1 MVAIFQSRASVW
13 QPVSELGLTMSTN
26 SHSFGIILAIAL
38 LSVPILSSAAE
49 DADNEQDD
57 VATRPVMTVDEIA
70 RELSNPVTALR
81 SIVNEIEFRTFQG
94 DLRDSSDQ
102 TNLVYR
108 FSPSFPFKLKN
119 GKNILVRATIPMDL
133 YEPEWR
139 VNVDDPIFEE
149 DRDYTEFLLRQS
161 PQITDDTGHF
171 RSAHG
176 HLSDFAYDVAY
187 GGVSDHGF
195 ISMYG
200 IAGVFSSSQ
209 NISGSRDQTLLGP
222 EVAFGKSADWGVI
235 GAWLTH
241 LVDVTG
247 DSSFNTSETTI
258 DLFFSYGLG
267 NGWQIISN
275 PTILYDWEAD
285 SGNEL
290 LLPLGGGVAK
300 TTRFGRTPVRM
311 EFEVQNFLVSPD
323 RFGPEWLLSFRITPV
338 IGNMFE

>member
-1 MVAIFQSRASVW
+1 MRTNLFKLKYLAIMALLGM
-13 QPVSELGLTMSTN
+13 PVSSLAAST
-26 SHSFGIILAIAL
+26 
-38 LSVPILSSAAE
+38 V
-49 DADNEQDD
+49 DDDQDD
-57 VATRPVMTVDEIA
+57 DTTRPVMTIDEIA
-70 RELSNPVTALR
+70 KELSNPVTALR
-81 SIVNEIEFRTFQG
+81 SIVNEIEFRNFQG

-119 GKNILVRATIPMDL
+119 GKNILVRASIPMDF

-139 VNVDDPIFEE
+139 VNVDDPIFEV

-171 RSAHG
+171 RSVHG
-176 HLSDFAYDVAY
+176 HLSDFTYDVAY
-187 GGVSDHGF
+187 GGVSDNGF

-200 IAGVFSSSQ
+200 IAGVLPSSQ
-209 NISGSRDQTLLGP
+209 NISGSRDQALLGP

-241 LVDVTG
+241 LVDVAG
-247 DSSFNTSETTI
+247 DASFKTSETTI

-300 TTRFGRTPVRM
+300 TTRIGRIPVRM

-323 RFGPEWLLSFRITPV
+323 RFGPKWLLSFRITPV
-338 IGNMFE
+338 IGNMFEE

>member
-1 MVAIFQSRASVW
+1 MRTNLFSLRCFFVITLLGMPVPGLAAASV
-13 QPVSELGLTMSTN
+13 GN
-26 SHSFGIILAIAL
+26 G
-38 LSVPILSSAAE
+38 
-49 DADNEQDD
+49 QDD
-57 VATRPVMTVDEIA
+57 DTTRPEMTLDEIA
-70 RELSNPVTALR
+70 KELSNPVTALR
-81 SIVNEIEFRTFQG
+81 SIVNEIEFRNFQG

-108 FSPSFPFKLKN
+108 FSPSFPFKLDN
-119 GKNILVRATIPMDL
+119 GKNILVRATIPMDV

-139 VNVDDPIFEE
+139 VNVDDPIFEV
-149 DRDYTEFLLRQS
+149 DVDYTEFLLRQS

-176 HLSDFAYDVAY
+176 HVSDFTYDVAY
-187 GGVSDHGF
+187 GGVSDNGF

-200 IAGVFSSSQ
+200 IAGVLPSSQ
-209 NISGSRDQTLLGP
+209 NISGSRDQALLGP

-241 LVDVTG
+241 LVDIRG
-247 DSSFNTSETTI
+247 EESFNTNETTI

-300 TTRFGRTPVRM
+300 TTRFGRIPVRM

-323 RFGPEWLLSFRITPV
+323 RFGPKWLLSFRITPV
-338 IGNMFE
+338 IGDLFEK

>member
-1 MVAIFQSRASVW
+1 
-13 QPVSELGLTMSTN
+13 MSKNTC
-26 SHSFGIILAIAL
+26 SSKYILAIMLMVVPAL
-38 LSVPILSSAAE
+38 SYAAVTV
-49 DADNEQDD
+49 DDDQDD
-57 VATRPVMTVDEIA
+57 ETTRPVMTIDEIA
-70 RELSNPVTALR
+70 KELSNPVTAMR

-119 GKNILVRATIPMDL
+119 GKNILVRATIPMDV

-139 VNVDDPIFEE
+139 VNEDDPIFEV

-176 HLSDFAYDVAY
+176 HLSDITYDVAY
-187 GGVSDHGF
+187 GGVSDNGF

-200 IAGVFSSSQ
+200 IAGEFSSSQ

-222 EVAFGKSADWGVI
+222 EVAFGKSTGWGVV
-235 GAWLTH
+235 GAWMKH
-241 LVDVTG
+241 LVDVAG
-247 DSSFNTSETTI
+247 DSSFKTSETTI
-258 DLFFSYGLG
+258 DLFFAYGLG

-290 LLPLGGGVAK
+290 LFPLGGGVAK
-300 TTRFGRTPVRM
+300 TTRFGQTPVRM